1 MGEIAIVVVVAAAD
15 NDVIG
20 RAGGL
25 PWRLKSDMKHFRA
38 LTIGKP
44 VIMGRKTFE
53 SLKAPLQQR
62 ANIVITRD
70 ASFVAPGAI
79 VVHDLGAALAA
90 ARAEARARGVT
101 AMMVIGGADVYAQ
114 TLPLADRIELTRV
127 HLRPA
132 GDTLLPPF
140 DSAEWLETARSDRP
154 AGPDDDAAFTILSY
168 QRRRPAAAA

>member
-20 RAGGL
+20 RAGSL

-53 SLKAPLQQR
+53 SLKAPLRDR

-79 VVHDLGAALAA
+79 VVHDLAAALAA
-90 ARAEARARGVT
+90 ARAEARERGVT
-101 AMMVIGGADVYAQ
+101 TMMVIGGADVYAQ

-127 HLRPA
+127 HLRPV
-132 GDTLLPPF
+132 GDTRLPPF
-140 DSAEWLETARSDRP
+140 DAAEWLETARSDRP

-168 QRRRPAAAA
+168 QRRRPASAA